1 MNLSRFFLIFAV
13 VLPAAALAQQAPSR
27 SSQPSYKVGFVST
40 ERVMREARAAV
51 KVKEDLESEY
61 KRREAEILKGPANE
75 VDRRREALVEDMNQK
90 RDDLLKDIVAKA
102 NAMIKRVAEEENLDA
117 VFLEA
122 TYASPRIDITGKV
135 IARLNAAP

>member
-1 MNLSRFFLIFAV
+1 
-13 VLPAAALAQQAPSR
+13 
-27 SSQPSYKVGFVST
+27 
-40 ERVMREARAAV
+40 MREARAAV

-61 KRREAEILKGPANE
+61 KRREAEILKGPADE
-75 VDRRREALVEDMNQK
+75 VDRRRESLVEDMNQR

-122 TYASPRIDITGKV
+122 TYANPRIDITGKV